1 MANPAVVV
9 EFLANTRDLQKG
21 VKDAERS
28 TKGFG
33 SKLKTLGKT
42 GALAAGAAGVGAF
55 VYTLKTGISEFQ
67 ESQKV
72 AAQTNAVIKSTGGA
86 AKVTAKEVS
95 ELAESLMKKI
105 GGGRRGDRQPAKT
118 CC

>member
-42 GALAAGAAGVGAF
+42 GALAAGAAGVGAL
-55 VYTLKTGISEFQ
+55 VYTLKTGIGEFQ
-67 ESQKV
+67 RV
-72 AAQTNAVIKSTGGA
+72 A
-86 AKVTAKEVS
+86 E
-95 ELAESLMKKI
+95 
-105 GGGRRGDRQPAKT
+105 GRRANQRRHQVAPAAPPRSPPKKSPSSPRA
-118 CC
+118 